1 MGIPV
6 EPRLSD
12 SARLKR
18 QRLIASDS
26 GTSLSNISSRSSIGP
41 SSNRTFGLNRAAVES
56 MVAYYEAQTEGMN
69 SSTRKGHLTVVR
81 TALPRPVRVLRSAVS
96 RLGNRISRLLERDG
110 EVVQYAGMFGIEED
124 ESDGESEGENE
135 SPMLTSIAVS
145 ILYVEDGEG
154 GRVWDLGCWAGAH
167 QMAGIDMFQVFL
179 DVLTEATCVPTCRI
193 ADLWIR
199 DNLEV
204 YLAVA
209 EGVDLLKDLSAE
221 LHPSYDKDSSYFLHP
236 LTGAPIDIVVER

>member
-12 SARLKR
+12 VARRKR
-18 QRLIASDS
+18 QNFISPELPPSLPNPSSHSSNDSSDS
-26 GTSLSNISSRSSIGP
+26 
-41 SSNRTFGLNRAAVES
+41 RTFGLNRAAVES
-56 MVAYYEAQTEGMN
+56 MVAYYEAQTEGRG
-69 SSTRKGHLTVVR
+69 SSTRKGRLVVER
-81 TALPRPVRVLRSAVS
+81 TALPQPVRVLRSAVS
-96 RLGNRISRLLERDG
+96 RLGGRISRVLERDG
-110 EVVQYAGMFGIEED
+110 EVIQYAGLLDIEE
-124 ESDGESEGENE
+124 ESEEESEEDDENTV
-135 SPMLTSIAVS
+135 LTSIAIS

-193 ADLWIR
+193 EELWIR

-204 YLAVA
+204 YVAVA

-221 LHPSYDKDSSYFLHP
+221 LHSSFNKDSNYFLHP
-236 LTGAPIDIVVER
+236 LTGAPIDIIVER